1 MLTLSAHFA
10 GSGAVKIT
18 PAHDPNDFASGK
30 RHSLPSISIF
40 TEEGKINEAGGPM
53 FAGMQR
59 FEARV
64 AVVKA
69 LEDKAR
75 VACAVAISLSAG

>member
-1 MLTLSAHFA
+1 MT

-75 VACAVAISLSAG
+75 IACAVTISLSVG

>member
-1 MLTLSAHFA
+1 M
-10 GSGAVKIT
+10 KIT

-53 FAGMQR
+53 FAGMLR

-69 LEDKAR
+69 LEDKVR
-75 VACAVAISLSAG
+75 LSCAAVTLLPAWLTLSVPTT